1 MPTVRKSAI
10 VPCTREAMFALVE
23 DIESYPQFLPW
34 CSGTE
39 VFERGPTVTRARLDV
54 SYHGL
59 RTHVSTRNRKQE
71 PESIE
76 LAFED
81 GPFERFGGV
90 WRFAPLGGE
99 GCKVELALDYEFS
112 SGTLAKLLGP
122 LFGNI
127 ADTMVESFVRRAEEK
142 AGGRG

>member
-10 VPCTREAMFALVE
+10 VPCSCEAMFALVE

-39 VFERGPTVTRARLDV
+39 VFERGPRVTRARLDV

-59 RTHVSTRNRKQE
+59 KTHVATLNRKQA
-71 PESIE
+71 PERIE
-76 LAFED
+76 LEFEE

-90 WRFAPLGGE
+90 WLFAPLGEE
-99 GCKVELALDYEFS
+99 GCKVELALDYDFS
-112 SGTLAKLLGP
+112 SGALAKLLGP
-122 LFGNI
+122 LFGDI
-127 ADTMVESFVRRAEEK
+127 ADTMVESFVRRAEAVCRPQE
-142 AGGRG
+142 